1 VSPPSPGPLVV
12 AHRGAS
18 AREVENSLAA
28 FRAAMQL
35 GADAVELDVHATADG
50 TLVVHHDE
58 AIAGRRIPQLTAQQV
73 AELRLSNGEPIP
85 TLAHVLEAIGPRLQV
100 FVEVKSLPPKFD
112 DRLLEALRR
121 GPNPDAYA
129 VHAFDHRI
137 VRRLGARSPALR
149 RGVLS
154 ASYPVRPLVALED
167 AGATVLW
174 QERTLVDRP
183 LVDALHGGRN
193 AAHRVDR
200 GRAGRHGAA
209 ARARRGR
216 DLHEPARDRPP
227 GRGRAGGMTT
237 RRVTVVGAGTMGAG
251 IAYAAALAGFEVCL
265 TDSRAEVLPLALGR
279 LNDLLAVA
287 VKRGKLMAEDH
298 AAAASRLRAEHEFA
312 PAVSGAEVVI
322 EAVHEHLG

>member
-1 VSPPSPGPLVV
+1 VSSPSPGPLVV

-154 ASYPVRPLVALED
+154 ASYPIRPLVALED

-174 QERTLVDRP
+174 QERTLVDRL
-183 LVDALHGGRN
+183 LVDALHG
-193 AAHRVDR
+193 AAMQLIVWTVD
-200 GRAGRHGAA
+200 
-209 ARARRGR
+209 
-216 DLHEPARDRPP
+216 EPADM
-227 GRGRAGGMTT
+227 AQ
-237 RRVTVVGAGTMGAG
+237 
-251 IAYAAALAGFEVCL
+251 L
-265 TDSRAEVLPLALGR
+265 LALGVDGICTNR
-279 LNDLLAVA
+279 PEIGRRAVDT
-287 VKRGKLMAEDH
+287 R
-298 AAAASRLRAEHEFA
+298 AA
-312 PAVSGAEVVI
+312 
-322 EAVHEHLG
+322 

>member
-1 VSPPSPGPLVV
+1 VSPSLPRPLVV

-28 FRAAMQL
+28 FRAAAQL

-58 AIAGRRIPQLTAQQV
+58 AIAGRRIPQLTANQV

-85 TLAHVLEAIGPRLQV
+85 TLAQTLEAIGPRLQV
-100 FVEVKSLPPKFD
+100 FVEVKSLPPMFD
-112 DRLLEALRR
+112 DRLLDALCR

-137 VRRLGARSPALR
+137 VQRLGRQSPALR

-167 AGATVLW
+167 ADATILW

-183 LVDALHGGRN
+183 LVEAVR
-193 AAHRVDR
+193 
-200 GRAGRHGAA
+200 GAA
-209 ARARRGR
+209 MQLIAWTV
-216 DLHEPARDRPP
+216 DDPAD
-227 GRGRAGGMTT
+227 MEQ
-237 RRVTVVGAGTMGAG
+237 
-251 IAYAAALAGFEVCL
+251 L
-265 TDSRAEVLPLALGR
+265 LALGVDGICTNR
-279 LNDLLAVA
+279 PEIGRRAVDA
-287 VKRGKLMAEDH
+287 R
-298 AAAASRLRAEHEFA
+298 AA
-312 PAVSGAEVVI
+312 
-322 EAVHEHLG
+322 

>member
-1 VSPPSPGPLVV
+1 MSSPPPGPLVV

-58 AIAGRRIPQLTAQQV
+58 AIAGRRIPQLTAHQV

-154 ASYPVRPLVALED
+154 ASYPIRPLVALQD

-174 QERTLVDRP
+174 QERTLVDRL
-183 LVDALHGGRN
+183 LVDALHG
-193 AAHRVDR
+193 AAMQLIVWTVD
-200 GRAGRHGAA
+200 
-209 ARARRGR
+209 
-216 DLHEPARDRPP
+216 EPADM
-227 GRGRAGGMTT
+227 AQ
-237 RRVTVVGAGTMGAG
+237 
-251 IAYAAALAGFEVCL
+251 L
-265 TDSRAEVLPLALGR
+265 LALGVDGICTNR
-279 LNDLLAVA
+279 PEIGRRAVDT
-287 VKRGKLMAEDH
+287 R
-298 AAAASRLRAEHEFA
+298 AA
-312 PAVSGAEVVI
+312 
-322 EAVHEHLG
+322 

>member
-1 VSPPSPGPLVV
+1 MSPPSPRPLVV

-50 TLVVHHDE
+50 TLIVHHDE

-73 AELRLSNGEPIP
+73 AELRLANGEPIP

-100 FVEVKSLPPKFD
+100 FVEVKSLPSTFD

-167 AGATVLW
+167 AGATILW

-183 LVDALHGGRN
+183 LVDALHG
-193 AAHRVDR
+193 AAMQLIVWTVDDPTEM
-200 GRAGRHGAA
+200 AQ
-209 ARARRGR
+209 
-216 DLHEPARDRPP
+216 L
-227 GRGRAGGMTT
+227 
-237 RRVTVVGAGTMGAG
+237 
-251 IAYAAALAGFEVCL
+251 
-265 TDSRAEVLPLALGR
+265 LALGVDGICTNR
-279 LNDLLAVA
+279 PEIGRRAVDA
-287 VKRGKLMAEDH
+287 R
-298 AAAASRLRAEHEFA
+298 AA
-312 PAVSGAEVVI
+312 
-322 EAVHEHLG
+322 

>member
-1 VSPPSPGPLVV
+1 VSSLSPGPLVV

-58 AIAGRRIPQLTAQQV
+58 AIAGRRIPQLTAHQV

-154 ASYPVRPLVALED
+154 ASYPIRPLVALED

-174 QERTLVDRP
+174 QERTLVDRL
-183 LVDALHGGRN
+183 LVDALHG
-193 AAHRVDR
+193 AAMQLIVWTVD
-200 GRAGRHGAA
+200 
-209 ARARRGR
+209 
-216 DLHEPARDRPP
+216 EPADM
-227 GRGRAGGMTT
+227 AQ
-237 RRVTVVGAGTMGAG
+237 
-251 IAYAAALAGFEVCL
+251 L
-265 TDSRAEVLPLALGR
+265 LALGVDGICTNR
-279 LNDLLAVA
+279 PEIGRRAVDT
-287 VKRGKLMAEDH
+287 R
-298 AAAASRLRAEHEFA
+298 AA
-312 PAVSGAEVVI
+312 
-322 EAVHEHLG
+322 

>member
-1 VSPPSPGPLVV
+1 MV

-50 TLVVHHDE
+50 TLIVHHDE

-73 AELRLSNGEPIP
+73 AELRLANGEPIP

-100 FVEVKSLPPKFD
+100 FVEVKSLPSTFD

-167 AGATVLW
+167 AGATILW

-183 LVDALHGGRN
+183 LVDALHG
-193 AAHRVDR
+193 AAMQLIVWTVDDPTEM
-200 GRAGRHGAA
+200 AQ
-209 ARARRGR
+209 
-216 DLHEPARDRPP
+216 L
-227 GRGRAGGMTT
+227 
-237 RRVTVVGAGTMGAG
+237 
-251 IAYAAALAGFEVCL
+251 
-265 TDSRAEVLPLALGR
+265 LALGVDGICTNR
-279 LNDLLAVA
+279 PEIGRRAVDA
-287 VKRGKLMAEDH
+287 R
-298 AAAASRLRAEHEFA
+298 AA
-312 PAVSGAEVVI
+312 
-322 EAVHEHLG
+322 

>member
-1 VSPPSPGPLVV
+1 MSPPSPGPLVV

-18 AREVENSLAA
+18 AREVENSVAA
-28 FRAAMQL
+28 FRAAAQL
-35 GADAVELDVHATADG
+35 GADAVELDVHATTDG

-58 AIAGRRIPQLTAQQV
+58 AIAGRPIPRLTAKQV

-85 TLAHVLEAIGPRLQV
+85 TLDHVLAAIGPRLQV

-154 ASYPVRPLVALED
+154 ASYPVKPLVALED

-183 LVDALHGGRN
+183 LVDALHG
-193 AAHRVDR
+193 AAMQLIVWTVD
-200 GRAGRHGAA
+200 
-209 ARARRGR
+209 
-216 DLHEPARDRPP
+216 EPADM
-227 GRGRAGGMTT
+227 AQ
-237 RRVTVVGAGTMGAG
+237 
-251 IAYAAALAGFEVCL
+251 L
-265 TDSRAEVLPLALGR
+265 LALGVDGICTNR
-279 LNDLLAVA
+279 PEIGRRAVDA
-287 VKRGKLMAEDH
+287 R
-298 AAAASRLRAEHEFA
+298 AA
-312 PAVSGAEVVI
+312 
-322 EAVHEHLG
+322 

>member
-1 VSPPSPGPLVV
+1 VSSPPPGPLVV

-58 AIAGRRIPQLTAQQV
+58 AIAGRRIPQLTAHQV

-154 ASYPVRPLVALED
+154 ASYPIRPLVALQD

-174 QERTLVDRP
+174 QERTLVDRL
-183 LVDALHGGRN
+183 LVDALHG
-193 AAHRVDR
+193 AAMQLIVWTVD
-200 GRAGRHGAA
+200 
-209 ARARRGR
+209 
-216 DLHEPARDRPP
+216 EPADM
-227 GRGRAGGMTT
+227 AQ
-237 RRVTVVGAGTMGAG
+237 
-251 IAYAAALAGFEVCL
+251 L
-265 TDSRAEVLPLALGR
+265 LALGVDGICTNR
-279 LNDLLAVA
+279 PEIGRRAVDT
-287 VKRGKLMAEDH
+287 R
-298 AAAASRLRAEHEFA
+298 AA
-312 PAVSGAEVVI
+312 
-322 EAVHEHLG
+322 